1 MEKGLSR
8 LQRAIL
14 GLAGAGP
21 GDYHQLTTREIM
33 IRLYG
38 WTPARI
44 PDYSGGTS
52 FSIGMIGHRE
62 YHRKMSAVSRSL
74 GRLCQRG
81 LMERCFSRGHCL
93 TRAGREYVVN
103 RLNG

>member
-1 MEKGLSR
+1 MAKGLSK
-8 LQRAIL
+8 LQRDLL

-33 IRLYG
+33 VKLYG
-38 WTPARI
+38 WTPART
-44 PDYSGGTS
+44 PDRPGGIS
-52 FSIGMIGHRE
+52 FDIGMIGHRE
-62 YHRKMSAVSRSL
+62 YHRKMLAVSRSL

-81 LMERCFSRGHCL
+81 LMERCFGNGHCL
-93 TRAGREYVVN
+93 SRAGREHVVD